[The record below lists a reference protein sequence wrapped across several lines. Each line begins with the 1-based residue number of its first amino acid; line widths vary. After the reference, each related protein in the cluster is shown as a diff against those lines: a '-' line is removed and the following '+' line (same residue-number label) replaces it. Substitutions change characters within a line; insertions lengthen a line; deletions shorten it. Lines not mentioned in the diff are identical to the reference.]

1 MLQFMAVCSAFAE
14 DSITPQI
21 DRVRGLSNTEICNQV
36 RSRSTPESDVLRELK
51 IRGLTCSDIEEDA
64 WDYSPEATG
73 PSTSASTNSANPIG
87 SKEDSEHSATASQ
100 IEFRP
105 EPAPP
110 ENKSTAV
117 EDSVIRVSSGN
128 TVGSGFYIDPT
139 HVVTNAH
146 VVGNASLVTLARS
159 TGAPYP
165 GRVFYRNSDVDFAII
180 ETETQGS
187 PVPIRKSEQTTGEGV
202 MTLGYPQ
209 GRMTLAAS
217 TGTIRKIMPC
227 CIIHDALI
235 AAGSSGGPLVDQN
248 REVLG
253 LNTLI
258 SKTPGDAT
266 NSSDRG
272 ITVRLTYILQMLIGN
287 IPGSLP

>member
-1 MLQFMAVCSAFAE
+1 MS
-14 DSITPQI
+14 PQI
-21 DRVRGLSNTEICNQV
+21 DRIRGLSNTEICNQV
-36 RSRSTPESDVLRELK
+36 RSGSAPESDVLRELK
-51 IRGLTCSDIEEDA
+51 IRSLTCSDIEEDA
-64 WDYSPEATG
+64 WDYSPEV
-73 PSTSASTNSANPIG
+73 PSISKSASTDSTNTPASTETSTALG
-87 SKEDSEHSATASQ
+87 SASQ
-100 IEFRP
+100 VETPTETRSSERKP
-105 EPAPP
+105 
-110 ENKSTAV
+110 TAA

-146 VVGNASLVTLARS
+146 VVGSASLVTLARS
-159 TGAPYP
+159 NGAPYA
-165 GRVFYRNSDVDFAII
+165 GRVIFRKSDVDFAII

-187 PVPIRKSEQTTGEGV
+187 PVPIRKSEQAAGEGV

-217 TGTIRKIMPC
+217 TGTIRKVMLC

-253 LNTLI
+253 INSLI
-258 SKTPGDAT
+258 SKTPGDDT

-272 ITVRLTYILQMLIGN
+272 IALRLTYIRQMLVGN
-287 IPGSLP
+287 VSGSPP

>member
-1 MLQFMAVCSAFAE
+1 MVVFSASAE
-14 DSITPQI
+14 ESRTSKI
-21 DRVRGLSNTEICNQV
+21 DRVRELSNAEICNQI
-36 RSRSTPESDVLRELK
+36 RSGSPPESDVLRELK
-51 IRGLTCSDIEEDA
+51 IRHLTCSEIEEDA
-64 WDYSPEATG
+64 WDYSPEV
-73 PSTSASTNSANPIG
+73 PSISTSASTDSTNTPASTETSTALG
-87 SKEDSEHSATASQ
+87 SASQ
-100 IEFRP
+100 VETPTETRSS
-105 EPAPP
+105 ERKPP
-110 ENKSTAV
+110 AV

-146 VVGNASLVTLARS
+146 VVGSASLVTMARS
-159 TGAPYP
+159 NGAPYA
-165 GRVFYRNSDVDFAII
+165 GRVIFRNSDVDFAII

-187 PVPIRKSEQTTGEGV
+187 PVPIRKSEQAAGEGV

-217 TGTIRKIMPC
+217 TGTIRKVMPC

-258 SKTPGDAT
+258 SKTPGDDT

-272 ITVRLTYILQMLIGN
+272 IALRLAYIRQMLVGN
-287 IPGSLP
+287 TPATPR

>member
-1 MLQFMAVCSAFAE
+1 MMTFSAFAE
-14 DSITPQI
+14 EASPPQK
-21 DRVRGLSNTEICNQV
+21 DYARGLSNVSLCQQV
-36 RSRSTPESDVLRELK
+36 YPGSTIDAEVLREMK
-51 IRGLTCSDIEEDA
+51 IRGLACNDNEEEA
-64 WDYSPEATG
+64 WDYSPQAI
-73 PSTSASTNSANPIG
+73 STSTSGSTNSANTPA
-87 SKEDSEHSATASQ
+87 SSEANQHAALTSQ
-100 IEFRP
+100 QEFRG
-105 EPAPP
+105 ESAST
-110 ENKSTAV
+110 ENKTPPA

-159 TGAPYP
+159 NGAPYP
-165 GRVFYRNSDVDFAII
+165 GRVFYRNSEVDFAII

-187 PVPIRKSEQTTGEGV
+187 PVPIRKSEQSPGEGV
-202 MTLGYPQ
+202 MALGYPQ

-217 TGTIRKIMPC
+217 TGTIRKIIPC

-258 SKTPGDAT
+258 SKTPGDDT

-272 ITVRLTYILQMLIGN
+272 ITLKLIYIRQMLLGN
-287 IPGSLP
+287 QLTSPR

>member
-1 MLQFMAVCSAFAE
+1 MLIMAYSAFAE
-14 DSITPQI
+14 EPLPPQK
-21 DRVRGLSNTEICNQV
+21 DYARGLSNVALCQQAHPGSSIDAE
-36 RSRSTPESDVLRELK
+36 VLREMK
-51 IRGLTCSDIEEDA
+51 IRGLACNDIEEEA
-64 WDYSPEATG
+64 WDYSPQAIAT
-73 PSTSASTNSANPIG
+73 STPAATNSANTPA
-87 SKEDSEHSATASQ
+87 SSEASQ
-100 IEFRP
+100 YAATTTQQEMP
-105 EPAPP
+105 SESAPT
-110 ENKSTAV
+110 ENKPPPV

-146 VVGNASLVTLARS
+146 VVGNASRVNLARS
-159 TGAPYP
+159 NGAPYP
-165 GRVFYRNSDVDFAII
+165 GRVFYRNSEVDFAII

-187 PVPIRKSEQTTGEGV
+187 PVPIRKSEQSPGEGV
-202 MTLGYPQ
+202 MALGYPQ

-258 SKTPGDAT
+258 SKTPGDDT

-272 ITVRLTYILQMLIGN
+272 ITVRLTYIRQMLIGTV
-287 IPGSLP
+287 PGSPP

>member
-1 MLQFMAVCSAFAE
+1 MAVCSAFAE

-64 WDYSPEATG
+64 WDYSPEATAATT
-73 PSTSASTNSANPIG
+73 PASKDSANIPASTEANSHLAPA
-87 SKEDSEHSATASQ
+87 SPVETQSEN
-100 IEFRP
+100 
-105 EPAPP
+105 APSEKKP
-110 ENKSTAV
+110 PAV

-146 VVGNASLVTLARS
+146 VVGSASLVSLARS
-159 TGAPYP
+159 NGAPYP
-165 GRVFYRNSDVDFAII
+165 GRVFYRNSEVDFAII

-187 PVPIRKSEQTTGEGV
+187 PVPIRKSEQATGEGV

-258 SKTPGDAT
+258 SKTPGDDT

-272 ITVRLTYILQMLIGN
+272 ITVRLTYIRQMLIGN
-287 IPGSLP
+287 IPGSPP

>member
-1 MLQFMAVCSAFAE
+1 MS
-14 DSITPQI
+14 PQI
-21 DRVRGLSNTEICNQV
+21 DRIRGLSNTEICNQV
-36 RSRSTPESDVLRELK
+36 RSGSAPESDVLRELK
-51 IRGLTCSDIEEDA
+51 IRSLTCSDIEEDA
-64 WDYSPEATG
+64 WDYSPEATA
-73 PSTSASTNSANPIG
+73 ASTPASKDSPNLPASTEANP
-87 SKEDSEHSATASQ
+87 HLAPTSQ
-100 IEFRP
+100 FEIRTETV
-105 EPAPP
+105 PP
-110 ENKSTAV
+110 ENKPSVV

-159 TGAPYP
+159 NGAPYA
-165 GRVFYRNSDVDFAII
+165 GRVIFRNSDVDFAII

-187 PVPIRKSEQTTGEGV
+187 PVPIRKSEQAAGEGV

-217 TGTIRKIMPC
+217 TGTIRKVMPC

-258 SKTPGDAT
+258 SKTPGDDT

-272 ITVRLTYILQMLIGN
+272 ITLRLTYIRQMLVGN
-287 IPGSLP
+287 VPGSPP

>member
-1 MLQFMAVCSAFAE
+1 MVVCCAAAE
-14 DSITPQI
+14 ESNTSQI
-21 DRVRGLSNTEICNQV
+21 DMIRGLSNAAICNQV
-36 RSRSTPESDVLRELK
+36 RSGSPLESDVLRELK
-51 IRGLTCSDIEEDA
+51 LRGLTCSDIEEDV
-64 WDYSPEATG
+64 WDYSPEATAASI
-73 PSTSASTNSANPIG
+73 PASKDSPNLPASTEANSHLAPT
-87 SKEDSEHSATASQ
+87 SPVETRSETAPS
-100 IEFRP
+100 EKK
-105 EPAPP
+105 PP
-110 ENKSTAV
+110 AV

-146 VVGNASLVTLARS
+146 VVGKASLVSLARS
-159 TGAPYP
+159 NGPPYP
-165 GRVFYRNSDVDFAII
+165 GRVFYRNSEVDFAII

-187 PVPIRKSEQTTGEGV
+187 PVPIRKSEQATGEGV

-258 SKTPGDAT
+258 SKTPGDDT

-272 ITVRLTYILQMLIGN
+272 ITLRLTYIRQMLIGN
-287 IPGSLP
+287 IAGSLP